1 MEQIDFLGAG
11 LAFPIGPE
19 RASGRFAVT
28 AAEENIRQSICII
41 LGTRKGERLM
51 HPDFGCD
58 IHDFAFEVMDYQTC
72 AQAESSVREALIAWE
87 PRIRDIEVRAKP
99 DDLRTGVLNLEIG
112 YVVRA
117 TNNPF
122 NLVYP
127 FYLTEGM
134 EQPF

>member
-1 MEQIDFLGAG
+1 
-11 LAFPIGPE
+11 
-19 RASGRFAVT
+19 
-28 AAEENIRQSICII
+28 
-41 LGTRKGERLM
+41 
-51 HPDFGCD
+51 
-58 IHDFAFEVMDYQTC
+58 MDYQTC